1 MGNADTRNLVFRFWN
16 LTSSQRR
23 EIMLRLRLITPQE
36 ISLPEP
42 ERYGRGLIR
51 AGERQQLAEL
61 AHEVAQKEST

>member
-1 MGNADTRNLVFRFWN
+1 MFRFWN

-23 EIMLRLRLITPQE
+23 EISLRLGLISLDE

-51 AGERQQLAEL
+51 AGERKMLDEL
-61 AHEVAQKEST
+61 AYEVAQKETE